1 MQLATSSLKP
11 VLNIA
16 CCQGVKLDWLY
27 IESGDC
33 DGCAV
38 WEHSVAVNKQGV
50 LFVAATFGG
59 EEQEVVVLTLRK
71 ITPALVCFGHVYV
84 PVDWLFEN
92 FPLSRR
98 RCQPMVMEALRIVKV
113 RARHNHNAHSHD
125 SSDKPGR
132 CSTQFSRAHLRKALG
147 SYLST
152 VESHVQ
158 PPEWA
163 LLDVRI

>member
-1 MQLATSSLKP
+1 MQPATSSLKP

-33 DGCAV
+33 GGCAV
-38 WEHSVAVNKQGV
+38 WERSVAVNKQGV

-113 RARHNHNAHSHD
+113 RVITIMHTLTIH
-125 SSDKPGR
+125 
-132 CSTQFSRAHLRKALG
+132 QISRAVAVHSSPVLICERRWG
-147 SYLST
+147 VT
-152 VESHVQ
+152 
-158 PPEWA
+158 
-163 LLDVRI
+163 